1 MMPIRAYW
9 NSLIA
14 FCKKWRPAKRRRQRF
29 GSWAESFEPRRLLS
43 AFVVNSLGDSHDANP
58 GDGIAA
64 DTHGVTT
71 LRAAIEE
78 ANARAG
84 ADTIYLPAGVIS
96 AGPES
101 GGGFVITDEL
111 SIVGAGRGSSVIDG
125 SALDQVFQIADSGR
139 LHLSGVNVIS
149 ARDVAAAGVRSNLLT
164 TNVRQADLIV
174 AFSATP
180 KLPVAVETKTPN
192 GLSPLMGIVTP
203 ESQFDEAPCAPA
215 IKTAQA
221 YKTFDK
227 WVKPDDA
234 IIPTP
239 DATIEEI
246 VNALFHSEST
256 DLILPAGVEKK
267 SMPMAEER
275 LTSPMPMSETDH
287 APKPSTEDAPPKSNS
302 DPSLDGMMSDFDT
315 VDDEQSFATPVDHE
329 EVGAVLRG
337 WAEEAGWQSP
347 DFWTSGF
354 QTQVVSRPAVGRQ
367 IAAMAAIVLSGV
379 SAESWS
385 SGSRWLRDS
394 VNVVSWRRRFER
406 LRRRAR

>member
-1 MMPIRAYW
+1 MPIRAYW

-174 AFSATP
+174 AFSASP
-180 KLPVAVETKTPN
+180 NLPVAVETKSPN
-192 GLSPLMGIVTP
+192 
-203 ESQFDEAPCAPA
+203 E
-215 IKTAQA
+215 A

-315 VDDEQSFATPVDHE
+315 GGDEQSFTTPVDHE